1 MTLTLRRRRRKAA
14 VTRSSN
20 APRSR
25 EARYLGCGGLDAGRT
40 CASPLSRLEGGPLNP
55 QNVPRVCLLAVHGTW
70 TMPVSRARPVVSECR
85 CSGEAAHVKS
95 DDTLRGTH
103 TCDLAVRCG
112 PRQGPSRHCRAFASA
127 MFQCV
132 HTKHKSIPAALPL
145 ILMRTKCE
153 IFVCMFAICNE

>member
-1 MTLTLRRRRRKAA
+1 MAAWLTLTLRRRRRKAA

-20 APRSR
+20 APKPR
-25 EARYLGCGGLDAGRT
+25 ETRYLDCGGLDARRT
-40 CASPLSRLEGGPLNP
+40 CALPLTRLQDGPLNP

-70 TMPVSRARPVVSECR
+70 TMPVSRARLMVPDCR

-112 PRQGPSRHCRAFASA
+112 PRHGPNRHCRAFAIA

-132 HTKHKSIPAALPL
+132 HTKHKLVATALAL
-145 ILMRTKCE
+145 ILMKHPL
-153 IFVCMFAICNE
+153 